1 MKGGFGGSGEA
12 DGMMGGRVCV
22 PYQADCSTAG
32 PSRPNAPTWKRMPLS
47 LVASTRRTASAVRTG
62 TVDFSTT
69 ILGEVDTS
77 AILRAQSSQFLTLA
91 ARPAPIPCWF
101 CGGVG
106 WGDWC
111 WEVGEQQHWWCG
123 VPFAYTP

>member
-1 MKGGFGGSGEA
+1 
-12 DGMMGGRVCV
+12 
-22 PYQADCSTAG
+22 
-32 PSRPNAPTWKRMPLS
+32 MPLS

-91 ARPAPIPCWF
+91 ARPAPMPCWF
-101 CGGVG
+101 CGGGGVRRG
-106 WGDWC
+106 
-111 WEVGEQQHWWCG
+111 GEQHWGCG
-123 VPFAYTP
+123 VPLAYTP